1 MCRSTDAASSS
12 CPPTK
17 AKKPSLGRRKID
29 IKKIEKV
36 AARQT
41 CFSKRRS
48 GLFKKAFELSIL
60 CDAETAVVVS
70 SPAGRVFSF
79 AHPCVETVADRFFSA
94 SSCEQPAPPPTAELR
109 AATEQRRRY
118 EELLRL
124 VEAEKRK
131 KKEEEE
137 RATGATPPGNA
148 GVRWWWDMDVDEL
161 TPEEL
166 VEYRAALVELQ
177 QEVVRRADEAAAAA
191 FSPSKYLVDD
201 PAPEAVFP

>member
-1 MCRSTDAASSS
+1 MCRSSEAASSS
-12 CPPTK
+12 CPSTK
-17 AKKPSLGRRKID
+17 AKKPSFGRRKIE
-29 IKKIEKV
+29 IKMIEKV

-48 GLFKKAFELSIL
+48 GLFKKAFELSML

-94 SSCEQPAPPPTAELR
+94 SSYEQPAPPPK

-137 RATGATPPGNA
+137 LAAGATLPGKA
-148 GVRWWWDMDVDEL
+148 GGRWWWDMDVDGL
-161 TPEEL
+161 TLQEL

-177 QEVVRRADEAAAAA
+177 QEVVRRADEAAASA
-191 FSPSKYLVDD
+191 FSPSTYLVDD